1 MRPAACVR
9 VWHPTRAP
17 REITPGLKLSNQ
29 ARVSVGDL
37 SGRLELAPQP
47 RFSFFI
53 EVQQAGVWTKARL
66 PLPQT

>member
-29 ARVSVGDL
+29 ARVSVVGDL

-47 RFSFFI
+47 RFSFSLKFNKRACH
-53 EVQQAGVWTKARL
+53 QGRL